1 MRTSS
6 LLGWFLIISLLL
18 LSQSLIISCGR
29 PGSKITPLERG
40 LVEHEEN
47 ADGSHG
53 HHHDHLRVFVRKSKS
68 KSKKKKNKSSA
79 TRTLL
84 SNPFTYVST
93 VIWPLGNFPCCW
105 QKKKKEGFFANKV
118 ISNKSKTNS

>member
-1 MRTSS
+1 MRTSSS

-18 LSQSLIISCGR
+18 LSQSLIISCEYHETSTIR
-29 PGSKITPLERG
+29 PLGGDRK

-53 HHHDHLRVFVRKSKS
+53 HHRDQLRVFVRKSK
-68 KSKKKKNKSSA
+68 KKKKSSA

-84 SNPFTYVST
+84 SNPLTYLST
-93 VIWPLGNFPCCW
+93 VVSSFVLMLAAF
-105 QKKKKEGFFANKV
+105 
-118 ISNKSKTNS
+118 

>member
-18 LSQSLIISCGR
+18 LSQSLIISCDEHHGTKIIPLGR
-29 PGSKITPLERG
+29 E

-68 KSKKKKNKSSA
+68 KKKKKSSA

-84 SNPFTYVST
+84 SNPFTYLSTIVSSF
-93 VIWPLGNFPCCW
+93 VLMLAAF
-105 QKKKKEGFFANKV
+105 
-118 ISNKSKTNS
+118 

>member
-18 LSQSLIISCGR
+18 LSQSLIISCQPQALKKG
-29 PGSKITPLERG
+29 PGRG

-53 HHHDHLRVFVRKSKS
+53 HHHDHLRVFVRKSK
-68 KSKKKKNKSSA
+68 KKKKKDKSSA

-84 SNPFTYVST
+84 SNPFTYVVSS
-93 VIWPLGNFPCCW
+93 
-105 QKKKKEGFFANKV
+105 FALV
-118 ISNKSKTNS
+118 LAAF

>member
-18 LSQSLIISCGR
+18 LSQSLIIS
-29 PGSKITPLERG
+29 SEYHEQKITPLGRK

-47 ADGSHG
+47 ADGSQSHG
-53 HHHDHLRVFVRKSKS
+53 HHHDNLRVFVRKSKS
-68 KSKKKKNKSSA
+68 KKKKKKDKSSA

-84 SNPFTYVST
+84 SNPFTYLST
-93 VIWPLGNFPCCW
+93 VASSFVLMLAAF
-105 QKKKKEGFFANKV
+105 
-118 ISNKSKTNS
+118 

>member
-47 ADGSHG
+47 ADGSHR

-68 KSKKKKNKSSA
+68 KKKKKDKSSA

-93 VIWPLGNFPCCW
+93 VVSSFVLLLAAF
-105 QKKKKEGFFANKV
+105 
-118 ISNKSKTNS
+118 

>member
-29 PGSKITPLERG
+29 HGTKITPLERG

-68 KSKKKKNKSSA
+68 KKKKKDKSSA

-93 VIWPLGNFPCCW
+93 VVSSFVLLLAAF
-105 QKKKKEGFFANKV
+105 
-118 ISNKSKTNS
+118 

>member
-18 LSQSLIISCGR
+18 LSQSLIVSCEYHESR
-29 PGSKITPLERG
+29 KIPLGRG

-53 HHHDHLRVFVRKSKS
+53 HHHDHLRVFVRKSK
-68 KSKKKKNKSSA
+68 KNKKKKKDKSSA

-84 SNPFTYVST
+84 SNPFTYLSSFVL
-93 VIWPLGNFPCCW
+93 VLAAF
-105 QKKKKEGFFANKV
+105 
-118 ISNKSKTNS
+118 